1 MQNVGPRNVQAPRFE
16 MEGDVMKIGVIG
28 AGQVGT
34 ASLLSLVSRGVAGEI
49 VVIDRDHARAV
60 GVVTD
65 LQYGAPLAC
74 PVNLR
79 AGDYGDLMDARL
91 VLVTAGVNER
101 AGGATDRG
109 DPAGR
114 LKLLGEN
121 AAIYREIVPKIVAH
135 APEAVILVVTDPP
148 DPLAE
153 LARDLAGHDRVLG
166 TGTFLDTLRFRVH
179 LARRLQVHPMSV
191 DAQVLG
197 EHGTSQVFCWST
209 ARIGGEPVRSA
220 LGGSVE
226 REKALRDEIER
237 DVRYANI
244 AIIEGTGASQLGI
257 GMVCAR
263 IAQAIASDEGLVI
276 PVAFHQPSYGTTLSL
291 PAVVG
296 GRGVSRVLDPVL
308 DDAERAALKRSAD
321 AIRHASA
328 QSEGITA

>member
-1 MQNVGPRNVQAPRFE
+1 
-16 MEGDVMKIGVIG
+16 MKIGVIG

-34 ASLLSLVSRGVAGEI
+34 ACLLSLVSRGVADEI
-49 VVIDRDHARAV
+49 VVIDRNRARAV
-60 GVVTD
+60 GVVAD
-65 LQYGAPLAC
+65 LQYGVPLAS
-74 PVNLR
+74 PVILR
-79 AGDYGDLMDARL
+79 AGDYGDLAGVGL
-91 VLVTAGVNER
+91 VLVTAGVNEK
-101 AGGATDRG
+101 AGGATDRN

-114 LKLLGEN
+114 LKLLGKN
-121 AAIYREIVPKIVAH
+121 AAIYREIVPQIFIH

-166 TGTFLDTLRFRVH
+166 TGTFLDSLRFRVH
-179 LARRLQVHPMSV
+179 LARRLRVHPISV

-209 ARIGGEPVRSA
+209 ARIGGEPVCSA
-220 LGGSVE
+220 LGGSGE
-226 REKALRDEIER
+226 QEKALRDEIER

-263 IAQAIASDEGLVI
+263 IAQAIADDEGLVI
-276 PVAFHQPSYGTTLSL
+276 PVAFHQARYGTTLSL

-296 GRGVSRVLDPVL
+296 RGGISRVLDPVL
-308 DDAERAALKRSAD
+308 DDTEREALERSAD
-321 AIRHASA
+321 AIRHALA
-328 QSEGITA
+328 QLEGIAA